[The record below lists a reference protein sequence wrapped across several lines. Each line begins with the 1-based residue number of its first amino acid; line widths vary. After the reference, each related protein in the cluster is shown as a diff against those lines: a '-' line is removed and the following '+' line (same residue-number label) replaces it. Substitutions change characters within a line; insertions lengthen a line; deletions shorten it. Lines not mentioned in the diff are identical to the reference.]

1 MKTHKKCL
9 LSIVL
14 SAVILA
20 TSLPIS
26 AYAEVPNFQTTELP
40 DGDSDSKETITKDE
54 TEEQQTEQN
63 SALIKKSSLLVVWL
77 VMILVVLGI
86 LMICFIG
93 EKKRI
98 ECSEDIL

>member
-1 MKTHKKCL
+1 MRKHIKKCL

-20 TSLPIS
+20 ASLPIS
-26 AYAEVPNFQTTELP
+26 AYAEVPDLQTTELL
-40 DGDSDSKETITKDE
+40 DGDSDSKETSTKDE
-54 TEEQQTEQN
+54 TKEQQTEQN
-63 SALIKKSSLLVVWL
+63 SALTKKSALLVVWL

-93 EKKRI
+93 GKK
-98 ECSEDIL
+98 EDRMS